1 MNNERSKPAKEGI
14 DEVAFTQLANE
25 AVQAMSELLHFPEDW
40 SDRDVQRGKLSS
52 TILSNYTKHEQT
64 QSARLTVGFA
74 MARELAQSPE
84 ELRSIVVNALPA
96 APVAAAV
103 ASSEGAG

>member
-1 MNNERSKPAKEGI
+1 MSTNSRPAKEGI

-52 TILSNYTKHEQT
+52 TILSNFTKHEQT
-64 QSARLTVGFA
+64 QSSRLAVGFA
-74 MARELAQSPE
+74 MAREMSQSPD
-84 ELRSIVVNALPA
+84 ELRSLVTRALPA
-96 APVAAAV
+96 APVAEILSADAA
-103 ASSEGAG
+103 G